1 MALCAT
7 LSGIALDC
15 RDNVGG
21 IEEVYIAAASSSI
34 AFSTPPSAGTGVIT
48 TIELDGVAV
57 TDLATDFDTY
67 ALVKQTGTL
76 TETGTFSE
84 ENGTAF
90 YTSVASAV
98 FNKVEGAKLQELY
111 NLGVTTLLCVLVK
124 DNNGN
129 YWMLGNDRG
138 ALVSNSTTEMGTAFG
153 DRNGLTVEFTGIDQ
167 NPMTQITLA

>member
-1 MALCAT
+1 MPACGT

-21 IEEVYIAAASSSI
+21 IEEILIATASAAI
-34 AFSTPPSAGTGVIT
+34 GYTA
-48 TIELDGVAV
+48 AV
-57 TDLATDFDTY
+57 TDGTSTFANITIDGTGAVIGDFDTY

-90 YTSVASAV
+90 YTSVASGV
-98 FNKVEGAKLQELY
+98 FNKVDGAKLLELY
-111 NLGVTTLLCVLVK
+111 NLGQHTLLVILVK

-129 YWMLGNDRG
+129 YWQLGNERG

-153 DRNGLTVEFTGIDQ
+153 DRNGLTIEFSGIDQ
-167 NPMTQITLA
+167 RPMTQVTAVA